1 MSRGRH
7 FPAGFIVNIN
17 FIGMERIIKNMQTVI
32 MRSRPLVERTD
43 VLVSHFLHRP
53 SVRKS
58 NINIPDTEDSFGGR
72 IPLGTE
78 PVRHS
83 FDIGF
88 LTSLDILLILNF
100 QRLIV
105 MLSVINKLRF
115 VEAMPAR
122 LSFRGVFPIKAVKVN
137 VIHNCLFIYI
147 LVFLP
152 LIIVVLRVNDL
163 ACLLRTLSIVK
174 SRSLFLQFNQ
184 LLSFKR
190 IHSRKRTANSKSN
203 TIAIIDNPIYIIAE
217 LSEKCK
223 HFLSVLL

>member
-1 MSRGRH
+1 
-7 FPAGFIVNIN
+7 
-17 FIGMERIIKNMQTVI
+17 
-32 MRSRPLVERTD
+32 
-43 VLVSHFLHRP
+43 
-53 SVRKS
+53 
-58 NINIPDTEDSFGGR
+58 
-72 IPLGTE
+72 
-78 PVRHS
+78 
-83 FDIGF
+83 
-88 LTSLDILLILNF
+88 
-100 QRLIV
+100 

-122 LSFRGVFPIKAVKVN
+122 LSFRGVFPVKAVKVN

-203 TIAIIDNPIYIIAE
+203 TIAIIDNPIYIISD